1 MVALTL
7 CCPHKGKNQIMQP
20 YKSNKNMKKFCTIL
34 AILSLCASLGAT
46 NRITGKVSDE
56 STNQCIEYANVSL
69 RTNDSTFIAGT
80 ATNGNGEFTLKDIK
94 EGDYILCISCI
105 GYNNSYLN
113 IRNLRA
119 NLQLGEL
126 PLSPDNVLL
135 EGVTVTASPVIKKTD
150 RQIILPTEMQTK
162 AASNGLTLLRNLQ
175 LSRILINPVDNSI
188 SLPGGDAVQLR
199 INGIEVT
206 QPEVTAIR
214 PADVI
219 RIEYIDN
226 PGTRYG
232 NASAVL
238 NYIVKRRESGGNL
251 STDLTNGISKNGYG
265 ENNLSA
271 KYNFNKSAISTTVY
285 WGRREVK
292 WTRENYESFRFPE
305 ALQENKEI
313 GEPTKVKYDNVNLN
327 LNYSYQDND
336 KQLLNIALRNGYSN
350 TPHSMSDR
358 ISTLHEGNLSYSIS
372 DLSSSKTVIP
382 SMDIY
387 YQRNLK
393 NKQTIYADVV
403 VSYLDSKNERTFM
416 QKSQTGT
423 DTDIYSHTKG
433 EKYSVIGEGI
443 YEKQFSKGKF
453 TGGIKHTQAYLE
465 NRYSGNIS
473 NRISMNTAET
483 YLFAEYQSKIK
494 ALDYTVGIGT
504 MRTYNGQDNLSSEK
518 YIFKPSLSLSY
529 SINGQWFFRYNGY
542 VSGYAPS
549 LSDLNDISQAM
560 DKYQIRKGN
569 PGLKPVTFYANT
581 LTASWQSKYVSV
593 ELFGRYS
600 YDHKPI
606 MESTYYEDG
615 HFIRTTDNQKGFH
628 RINLESTIQVRPFKE
643 YISLK
648 VTPFLNR
655 YFSYGNAYTHTYTNI
670 GLRGNLMAMYKNWA
684 LMAEMN
690 TSNHVLWGETLNKG
704 ENFHTLVAGYN
715 TEKWSISA
723 GLLNPFTKIYKQEV
737 ENVSRIAPYRQLTY
751 SGNMSRLFFV
761 NVSFNL
767 DFGKQHNSRGQ
778 RINNKDI
785 DTGILSGNK

>member
-1 MVALTL
+1 MRKLSIILGLLSVCIPLTAA
-7 CCPHKGKNQIMQP
+7 
-20 YKSNKNMKKFCTIL
+20 NK
-34 AILSLCASLGAT
+34 
-46 NRITGKVSDE
+46 ITGKVTDE
-56 STNQCIEYANVSL
+56 STNQNIEYANVSL
-69 RTNDSTFIAGT
+69 MAQDSTFIIGA
-80 ATNGNGEFTLKDIK
+80 ATDSNGGFLLKEVKD
-94 EGDYILCISCI
+94 GDYILCISCI
-105 GYNNSYLN
+105 GYTHSYLN
-113 IRNLRA
+113 IRNLKA

-214 PADVI
+214 PANVI

-226 PGTRYG
+226 PGARYG
-232 NASAVL
+232 NVSAVL

-251 STDLTNGISKNGYG
+251 SADLSNGVSDTGYG
-265 ENNLSA
+265 EHNVSA

-285 WGRREVK
+285 WGQRDIK

-305 ALQENKEI
+305 GLQENKEL
-313 GEPTKVKYDNVNLN
+313 GQPTKMKYDDLNLN

-336 KQLLNIALRNGYSN
+336 KHFLNVALRNKYTD

-358 ISTLHEGNLSYSIS
+358 TSTLTDGETSYSIS
-372 DLSSSKTVIP
+372 DLTSSKVNIP
-382 SMDIY
+382 SLDIY
-387 YQRNLK
+387 YQLNLK

-403 VSYLDSKNERTFM
+403 ASYLDSKNERTFV
-416 QKSQTGT
+416 QKASGE
-423 DTDIYSHTKG
+423 DGTDIYSQTKG
-433 EKYSVIGEGI
+433 KKYSVIGEGI
-443 YEKQFSKGKF
+443 YERQFSKGKF
-453 TGGIKHTQAYLE
+453 SAGMKHTQAYLQ
-465 NRYSGNIS
+465 NNYSGNIDQ
-473 NRISMNTAET
+473 RIQMNTAET

-494 ALDYTVGIGT
+494 ALDYTVALGAT
-504 MRTYNGQDNLSSEK
+504 RTYNSQDNHSSED
-518 YIFKPSLSLSY
+518 YIFKPNLSLSY

-542 VSGYAPS
+542 MSGYAPS

-560 DKYQIRKGN
+560 DRYQVRKGN
-569 PGLKPVTFYANT
+569 PALKPVTFTANT
-581 LTASWQSKYVSV
+581 LTASWQSKYISV

-606 MESTYYEDG
+606 MENTYYEDG
-615 HFIRTTDNQKGFH
+615 HFIRTTENHQGFH
-628 RINLESTIQVRPFKE
+628 RINLETSIQVRPYKE
-643 YISLK
+643 YIALK
-648 VTPFLNR
+648 ITPFLNR
-655 YFSYGNAYTHTYTNI
+655 FISYGNTYTHTHTNA
-670 GLRGNLMAMYKNWA
+670 GLRANLMAMYKNWA

-690 TSNHVLWGETLNKG
+690 TSDQTLWGETLTKD
-704 ENFHTLVAGYN
+704 ENQHSIMAGYN
-715 TEKWSISA
+715 TERWSLSA
-723 GLLNPFTKIYKQEV
+723 GVLNPFTKKYEMEI
-737 ENVSRIAPYRQLTY
+737 ENLSKSAPYRQLAY
-751 SGNMSRLFFV
+751 SKNLSPLFMV

-767 DFGKQHNSRGQ
+767 DFGKSQKGQ
-778 RINNKDI
+778 NKRINNKDI